1 MNQDIFER
9 NVPGLTERL
18 KGHCIGIAG
27 CGGLGSNVAVALV
40 RAGIGRLI
48 LADVD
53 RVEPSNLN
61 RQHFFLSDIGKYKT
75 DALGDHLRAINPS
88 VQLDIHTLLLSPDN
102 LKNIFQK
109 ADMLVEAL
117 DLAESKS
124 WLIRGWRRCFPD
136 RYIIAG
142 NGVAGFGASGKL
154 HIEQAGR
161 IILCG
166 DMQTDMDI
174 GLSAPRIL
182 LVAAMQANAVLEL
195 IMEGK
200 VS

>member
-18 KGHCIGIAG
+18 KGCCIGIAG
-27 CGGLGSNVAVALV
+27 CGGLGSNVAVALT
-40 RAGIGRLI
+40 RAGIGKLI
-48 LADVD
+48 LADFD

-61 RQHFFLSDIGKYKT
+61 RQHFFLSDIGKYKA
-75 DALGDHLRAINPS
+75 DALGHHLRAINPS
-88 VQLDIHTLLLSPDN
+88 VHLDIQNVRLSPDN
-102 LKNIFQK
+102 LKTQFQN
-109 ADMLVEAL
+109 ADMLVEAF
-117 DLAESKS
+117 DLADSKS
-124 WLIRGWRRCFPD
+124 WLIRSWCRCFPD

-142 NGVAGFGASGKL
+142 NGVAGYGASGKL

-161 IILCG
+161 IIFCG

-174 GLSAPRIL
+174 GLSAPRVL